1 MVFYKFLLLKSKLI
15 PFYSFLYPSKFYIL
29 DKNAYFKNKNN
40 VNSNNENVQ
49 NNEHEIDKVIA
60 GPSKSTSIRDDINE
74 YELNDD
80 WDSDIEI
87 TAKNKFTSEK
97 NNDTESETES
107 RESRTLSKKYLKS
120 NISNPALTYMLEY
133 SRLTEKQIHA
143 LLENNGEM
151 CKNVENAS
159 RISEQTDSHKI
170 DNCDDKSNFLNAQ
183 NLNPESENE
192 NCTNVE
198 LIDESKILSETNTET
213 NINLSP
219 IKIANISNE
228 AQFESKT
235 ETIISSTDSDSDDFV
250 EIKDIP
256 ASKENTIVNNY
267 VSQQSIQIT
276 FKSDEKVE
284 DDMFADIFETSNN
297 KLNLD
302 KETSKNKIT
311 FEKEVVESTENQIK
325 DNQLFNAKKF
335 DNINKQ
341 SDIDIDPNILNT
353 NVQLKENQIE
363 NKTNIEKMTNVS
375 KNNVENTNIKD
386 NTNINA
392 LSNPIEKIS
401 PIPMNENKLLSLQV
415 SKNMH
420 RLDDHIYANILLLK
434 YFFFNFRPN

>member
-1 MVFYKFLLLKSKLI
+1 MKSKLI
-15 PFYSFLYPSKFYIL
+15 PFYSFLYPYKFYIL

>member
-15 PFYSFLYPSKFYIL
+15 PFYSFFYPYKFYIL

-267 VSQQSIQIT
+267 VLQQSIQIT